1 MIVPVGLSAGAALYL
16 VLAILGITHPT
27 PLWIRISYGIGFIV
41 FGVSALL
48 FWYATLYGKFRTWA
62 TILDSLSLQG
72 TEQALDL
79 GCGRGAV
86 IIATALRLPQ
96 GHATGIDLWRSRDQT
111 GNSASAT
118 LKNAELNDVAQRIT
132 LDTGDMTR
140 LPYPDAS
147 FDLVTASVSIHNI
160 PSAEGRARAVSEALR
175 VLRPGGHLI
184 IVDISRTKEYITVLN
199 NEGIEL
205 TTTSAGLRMQWGALP
220 STIIRARK
228 STGS

>member
-1 MIVPVGLSAGAALYL
+1 M
-16 VLAILGITHPT
+16 
-27 PLWIRISYGIGFIV
+27 
-41 FGVSALL
+41 
-48 FWYATLYGKFRTWA
+48 
-62 TILDSLSLQG
+62 
-72 TEQALDL
+72 
-79 GCGRGAV
+79 
-86 IIATALRLPQ
+86 
-96 GHATGIDLWRSRDQT
+96 
-111 GNSASAT
+111 
-118 LKNAELNDVAQRIT
+118 AQRIT

-184 IVDISRTKEYITVLN
+184 IVDLSKTKEYITVLN

-205 TTTSAGLRMQWGALP
+205 TTTFAGLEMQWGVLP

-228 STGS
+228 STAS